1 MLLLLRATVS
11 SAAQRV
17 HARRVASVWIGLGL
31 GLGLSAAE
39 PVSTPGSVP
48 TAPAATAAAA
58 PAILRQ
64 LDAPTLEKR
73 VTPILKELALKES
86 DREATVKA
94 TLMAH
99 FQALQAWHADHDAEL
114 AALWARWA
122 EARSGEKDENKA
134 AGIGRDIDR
143 VYASFQP
150 EHAAF
155 LASLAVSLSARQID
169 TVKDVLTRSPGLKR
183 TYDAYLQIVPHLTE
197 ADKTFIFDKLRV
209 AREHAMDAITNKE
222 KANLFKRQ
230 KVQIE
235 AYIDA
240 KGYDWK
246 KSYAAYVARLEAEK
260 KH

>member
-1 MLLLLRATVS
+1 MLPLTRIPRCRLARLTPVPRLAALLGFLA
-11 SAAQRV
+11 
-17 HARRVASVWIGLGL
+17 W

-39 PVSTPGSVP
+39 PAPTPNTVP
-48 TAPAATAAAA
+48 AAPAASAA
-58 PAILRQ
+58 PAIPRQ

-73 VTPILKELALKES
+73 VAPILKELALKES
-86 DREATVKA
+86 DRETAVKA